1 MAWCGGRGVAEPLP
15 QAKQV
20 RSTKEFGG
28 HTPQNFR
35 VCQAGLLTMGQD
47 EPCPSHRSP
56 SSKSK
61 MGWGAGGERS
71 QKGPHTAGPVGQE
84 EPFNLLTGD
93 LP

>member
-1 MAWCGGRGVAEPLP
+1 MTEPLP
-15 QAKQV
+15 QVKQV

-28 HTPQNFR
+28 HTPHNFHMY
-35 VCQAGLLTMGQD
+35 QAELLTTGQD
-47 EPCPSHRSP
+47 QPCPSHRSP

-71 QKGPHTAGPVGQE
+71 QEGPHTAGPVGQE
-84 EPFNLLTGD
+84 EPFNLPTGE